1 LTQSGGTGYSE
12 AMTGSREYLFSLLG
26 SALALALL
34 LRLAR

>member
-1 LTQSGGTGYSE
+1 MNAAGGIFL
-12 AMTGSREYLFSLLG
+12 RLLG

>member
-1 LTQSGGTGYSE
+1 MNAAGGSLI
-12 AMTGSREYLFSLLG
+12 RLLG